1 MCIHGRLDVI
11 TQSNSIRDV
20 FLFSPGGK
28 SDVVRVYVCVCVVVP
43 LGCLLSKHADHRDIR
58 SWTSPK
64 HPPSG
69 FFTFWSSLAHH
80 PDLHS
85 LPLSH
90 FSQSFRVLCL
100 ICLFCWRAKE
110 ENKTKSWVFAA
121 GVCLERFKRFSSV
134 SLGGVRSVLH
144 IDPLCRRKTWH
155 WTVWGV
161 WSPILAWGR
170 TFFCSIYVHTFF
182 CCNVVWVR
190 HVMRSDKD

>member
-20 FLFSPGGK
+20 FLFSPRGK

-58 SWTSPK
+58 SWTAPK

-90 FSQSFRVLCL
+90 FFTIVQGGGQNEVLSVCCWCLFRKIQTLL
-100 ICLFCWRAKE
+100 ICYSRWC
-110 ENKTKSWVFAA
+110 
-121 GVCLERFKRFSSV
+121 
-134 SLGGVRSVLH
+134 
-144 IDPLCRRKTWH
+144 
-155 WTVWGV
+155 
-161 WSPILAWGR
+161 
-170 TFFCSIYVHTFF
+170 
-182 CCNVVWVR
+182 
-190 HVMRSDKD
+190 